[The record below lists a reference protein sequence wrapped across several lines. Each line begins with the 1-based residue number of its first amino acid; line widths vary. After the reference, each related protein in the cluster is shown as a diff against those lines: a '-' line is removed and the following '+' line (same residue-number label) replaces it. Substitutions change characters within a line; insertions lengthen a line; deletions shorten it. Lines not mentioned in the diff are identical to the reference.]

1 MKNEIPVDID
11 DVGGSLRQLKGAVTI
26 MSMSMSDVGW
36 YQCYT
41 DLDGET
47 YSSIGYFLNVK
58 PSEEF
63 HDEADSIGD
72 TEDDEA
78 FEGNEKS
85 DSGYENKI
93 NEKISFDPTSTTST
107 ERNNFQ
113 MVGNNVVY
121 EEGSERKVSRGPL
134 NGNCYQLINHCCR
147 V

>member
-11 DVGGSLRQLKGAVTI
+11 DVGGSLRQVKGAVTI

-78 FEGNEKS
+78 YEGGEKS
-85 DSGYENKI
+85 DSGYQNKI
-93 NEKISFDPTSTTST
+93 NDGRSSDLTSTTST

-121 EEGSERKVSRGPL
+121 E
-134 NGNCYQLINHCCR
+134 
-147 V
+147 

>member
-1 MKNEIPVDID
+1 
-11 DVGGSLRQLKGAVTI
+11 
-26 MSMSMSDVGW
+26 MSMSDVGW

-63 HDEADSIGD
+63 HEEVDSNADSIVETD
-72 TEDDEA
+72 DDEGGEN
-78 FEGNEKS
+78 F
-85 DSGYENKI
+85 DSGHNNK
-93 NEKISFDPTSTTST
+93 NSEGISFDLTTISST

-121 EEGSERKVSRGPL
+121 EEGSERKLSRDIL
-134 NGNCYQLINHCCR
+134 KGNLDQMINSFSKLIIINR
-147 V
+147 NWLVLTKSIIEF